1 MMTKHC
7 MKLGLALGLVVVG
20 CLPACQGTSGEP
32 ADQAESV
39 GSTSEAI
46 GSSCSIAVA
55 DATATGGAAT
65 AITSPTTYN
74 NPGCYRGY
82 VVDIERYA
90 SRYTDTCWQGRDAQ
104 TVLAWADAMPTT
116 QASCEGASLVVEL
129 FKRVTTETSGVMERS
144 WEYEGRQTVRGTW
157 TAPTPGAFLDLSG
170 CSLSLPITGFVPNE
184 TYRLALTARASNAT
198 TRAFTLSSMEKSC
211 VR

>member
-20 CLPACQGTSGEP
+20 CLPACQGTSEEP
-32 ADQAESV
+32 ADHAETV
-39 GSTSEAI
+39 GNAREAI
-46 GSSCSIAVA
+46 GSSCSIAQA
-55 DATATGGAAT
+55 DATATGGALA
-65 AITSPTTYN
+65 AITSPTTYS

-90 SRYTDTCWQGRDAQ
+90 SRYTDTCSQGRDAQ
-104 TVLAWADAMPTT
+104 TVISWADAIPTT
-116 QASCEGASLVVEL
+116 QASCEGASLVVEF
-129 FKRVTTETSGVMERS
+129 FKRVTTETSGVMDRS
-144 WEYEGRQTVRGTW
+144 WEYEGRQSVHGTW
-157 TAPTPGAFLDLSG
+157 TPPTAGAFLNLSG

-184 TYRLALTARASNAT
+184 TYRLALTARASNGT
-198 TRAFTLSSMEKSC
+198 TRAFTLLSTDKSC